1 MANPLTAPKH
11 FIIIIKGSEWAPG
24 IGKFLPQRFNSIFLE
39 APDEKGPTSATKVF
53 LVLNP
58 RGEIGSPVAAR
69 GVSHSLQA
77 AAHGSRSAWATE
89 QMSPEHSVGGAVVGG
104 SKASRRAFCLFEI
117 ERTFWALGSASE
129 NTWYMI
135 SDNFHTLSMS

>member
-77 AAHGSRSAWATE
+77 AAHGSRLPGPQSRCPLSTRWE
-89 QMSPEHSVGGAVVGG
+89 GLLLGAP
-104 SKASRRAFCLFEI
+104 KLPAEL
-117 ERTFWALGSASE
+117 SASLKLRE
-129 NTWYMI
+129 
-135 SDNFHTLSMS
+135 LSGLLDLLQKILGT